1 MARRG
6 TWTRVI
12 AWSTLVA
19 SLAVLFLDQL
29 GGINLQAGILLKGVI
44 LFGAGLMMLFETF
57 FTKGMDWENPNSVN
71 FLVGVPSGVIA
82 VLLGI
87 SYIARINPVIELLG
101 GFEGGIYLAGII
113 ILAYEGITA
122 ATGKNIHLSDL
133 GDN

>member
-1 MARRG
+1 MAERG

-19 SLAVLFLDQL
+19 SLGVLFFNEL
-29 GGINLQAGILLKGVI
+29 GGINLEVGIMLKGFILL
-44 LFGAGLMMLFETF
+44 GAGLMMLFETF
-57 FTKGMDWENPNSVN
+57 FTKDMGWENPNSVN

-82 VLLGI
+82 VLLGV
-87 SYIARINPVIELLG
+87 SYISKIYQVRDLLG

-122 ATGKNIHLSDL
+122 ASGKNIHLSDL
-133 GDN
+133 KDN